1 MIHADFEARCHLFG
15 KREGQ
20 IREAI
25 EKSAYK
31 KELEFLYTAMPLSDA
46 ANYDPQVFENYAAHG
61 HYLRENVEWCKELSE
76 EMYLNEVLCHRINDE
91 EISDCRKVFYD
102 AICPL
107 VAGKSVEEAI
117 KIINYWC
124 LEEATYKLTDER
136 TASPLTVL
144 RCAFGRCGEESTF
157 AVTALRSVGI
167 PARQIYSPKWPH
179 CDDNHAWVEVYCNG
193 DWHYIGACEPEE
205 TMDRGWFTAAASRA
219 MLIHARTFGNV
230 PMEEELIS
238 KDGCMTMWN
247 QLPRYADSTE
257 LTVKV
262 TKDGQPVEGV
272 LIKCELLNYAEF
284 APISRQLTD
293 AAGEIHVTVGYGDLH
308 IHCAKDGLFV
318 IKKIDIKE
326 QQEVAIDWNE
336 AVAYEE
342 DCYNVDFEMQPPQ
355 DNMQFIKPQAEEVK
369 LLRQQKFDAAVAKR
383 HAKEAGYVNK
393 VNAHA
398 MMLEKGYT
406 EEQATRAALILAST
420 YGNENE
426 ILDFI
431 EREDADLR
439 LALLEAMTKKDWADL
454 KASILEE
461 CMELA
466 LPYCGQYPEDV
477 FVKGLLN
484 PRIGLEILSDWR
496 GKLPKLFSEEL
507 QEQFRANPKLVGSWI
522 RENIVE
528 HPEEEHR
535 VLFTNPMGL
544 LEVGSGD
551 DKSCDILFVAI
562 CRSLGIPARL
572 APDDHSPQ
580 YWDAEKAQ
588 YIEGMPKEEGH
599 RVPFT
604 ILSAEEEPW
613 IYSQTWSLA
622 RLENGEYMTLDL
634 SGEEW
639 TEKQLE
645 LMLQEGHYRLITCKR
660 MPTGALFAKE
670 YRFAIKDGGENTI
683 TIHQRQAKLI
693 DLLSDKP
700 IPNFTLYEAD
710 GTPVSME
717 EYCAG
722 RANLLL
728 WLEQGKEP
736 TEHILNEMID
746 LKREFVELDANVIFI
761 LNGPEA
767 LKDARIHRALK
778 NIPGIKVLYDDF
790 RDTMSAMARR
800 MYIDPEKLPIVVLC
814 SHDLNGIYGSS
825 GYNVGLGDLILQLFA
840 ELE

>member
-1 MIHADFEARCHLFG
+1 MIHADFEARCPLFG
-15 KREGQ
+15 KREAL
-20 IREAI
+20 IRAAVAN
-25 EKSAYK
+25 SAYK
-31 KELEFLYTAMPLSDA
+31 EELEFLYTAMPLSDA
-46 ANYDPQVFENYAAHG
+46 ANYAPEMFESFAAHG
-61 HYLRENVEWCKELSE
+61 RFLRENVEWCKELSE
-76 EMYLNEVLCHRINDE
+76 EMYLNEVLCHRVNDE

-102 AICPL
+102 ALWPL
-107 VAGKSVEEAI
+107 VEGKSVEEAI

-179 CDDNHAWVEVYCNG
+179 CDDNHAWVEVYC
-193 DWHYIGACEPEE
+193 DDEWHYIGACEPEE

-230 PMEEELIS
+230 PMEEEKIS
-238 KDGCMTMWN
+238 KDGCMTLWN
-247 QLPRYADSTE
+247 QLPRYAHNTS
-257 LTVKV
+257 LLIRV
-262 TKDGQPVEGV
+262 TDNGTPVEGV
-272 LIKCELLNYAEF
+272 MVKCELLNYAEY

-293 AAGEIHVTVGYGDLH
+293 EKGEVRVTVGYGDLH
-308 IHCAKDGLFV
+308 VHCVKDGMFV
-318 IKKIDIKE
+318 TRKINIKALQILNINWA
-326 QQEVAIDWNE
+326 QA
-336 AVAYEE
+336 APYEK
-342 DCYNVDFEMQPPQ
+342 DCYDVDFEMDPPQ
-355 DNMQFIKPQAEEVK
+355 DSMTFIRPQSEKVK
-369 LLRQQKFDAAVAKR
+369 RLRQHKFDAAVGKR
-383 HAKEAGYVNK
+383 HAKESRYLNK
-393 VNAHA
+393 ERAHA
-398 MMLEKGYT
+398 LLLEKGYT
-406 EEQATRAALILAST
+406 EEQAVRGALILASS
-420 YGNENE
+420 YSNEEE
-426 ILDFI
+426 ILTFLAGENI
-431 EREDADLR
+431 DLR
-439 LALLEAMTKKDWADL
+439 LTVLEAMTKKDWADL
-454 KASILEE
+454 KAHILEE
-461 CMELA
+461 AYTYAM
-466 LPYCGQYPEDV
+466 PYIDQYPREV
-477 FVKGLLN
+477 FVKSLAN
-484 PRIGLEILSDWR
+484 PRIGLEILSCWR
-496 GKLPKLFSEEL
+496 EKLPEHFSEEL
-507 QEQFRANPKLVGSWI
+507 KETFRKDPKQVGLWI
-522 RENIVE
+522 RENIEE

-535 VLFTNPMGL
+535 VLYTNPLGV

-551 DKSCDILFVAI
+551 DKSCDVLYVAI
-562 CRSLGIPARL
+562 CRSLGIAARL

-580 YWDAEKAQ
+580 YWDKNLQQ
-588 YIEGMPKEEGH
+588 YVEGMTREEGH
-599 RVPFT
+599 RVAYT
-604 ILSAEEEPW
+604 IISAEKEPW
-613 IYSQTWSLA
+613 IYSQTWSMA

-639 TEKQLE
+639 KDGQLS
-645 LMLQEGHYRLITCKR
+645 LMLQEGHYRLMTCKR

-670 YRFAIKDGGENTI
+670 YRFAITEGGENTI
-683 TIHQRQAKLI
+683 TIHQRQAKLT

-717 EYCAG
+717 VYCAG
-722 RANLLL
+722 RANVMM

-761 LNGPEA
+761 LDGPDA